1 MDVDRLKELWEAS
14 SDKYAEAK
22 KMGTTY
28 QTMYNIIYKQ
38 RPFRTDLLE
47 RIAQYYQVP
56 VGYFF
61 DETDEAGQPENQKR
75 IIYLEGQV
83 QALMDALKALK
94 TR

>member
-61 DETDEAGQPENQKR
+61 DEADEAGQPESQKR
-75 IIYLEGQV
+75 IIHLEGQV
-83 QALMDALKALK
+83 QALMDALKELK
-94 TR
+94 TQ